1 MSQSVQMANLT
12 WIEYDERVHDGS
24 TPVLLPVGALEQ
36 HGPHLPMNCDTLIPT
51 EVCTRVAGKIDVLV
65 APPLCYGYKSQP
77 KSGGGNHFPGTTSL
91 DGGTLVMMT
100 RDIIKEFARHG
111 VRQIAVV
118 VGHTENLMFT
128 IEACDLAL
136 RELRAQG
143 LDDLKIVHM
152 GYWEFLSGATLQKVF
167 PDGFPSWNLEHAGVM
182 ETSTMLYLH
191 PELVEFDKV
200 PLHPPADFP
209 PYDVYPVEP
218 DRIPSSG
225 ALSSAKSAT
234 AEKGKLMLDE
244 YVETISAAL
253 AEEFGLPS

>member
-1 MSQSVQMANLT
+1 MTHNERISDLT
-12 WIEYDERVHDGS
+12 WMEYEERVRGGD

-51 EVCTRVAGKIDVLV
+51 EACARVAKKIGALA

-91 DGGTLVMMT
+91 DGATLTMMT
-100 RDIIKEFARHG
+100 RDIVREFARHG
-111 VRQIAVV
+111 VRKVAIV

-136 RELRAQG
+136 RDLYAQG

-152 GYWEFLSGATLQKVF
+152 GYWEFLSDETLKKVF

-182 ETSTMLYLH
+182 ETSTMLHLY

-209 PYDVYPVEP
+209 PYDVYPVDP
-218 DRIPSSG
+218 SRIPSSG
-225 ALSSAKSAT
+225 ALSSAKDAT

-244 YVETISAAL
+244 YVDSISSAL
-253 AEEFGLPS
+253 REEFRLES